1 MELYRLQ
8 AASQQQQQQ
17 QHLQQVAAQQRM
29 LLAQMQA
36 EYNQQQQDQAFSA
49 HDQRLAAQA
58 NLQASLRQRQT
69 EQMYSQ
75 LMEQQQG
82 GNAEDAQ
89 LQQQFLL
96 QRLQFLQLQAA
107 ANAQMQEQSM
117 DDHLTNG
124 ASRRNG
130 SPRSD
135 SPNSA
140 AASQARRDRQASQM
154 AADNATS
161 WRSTSISLA
170 KGAATKASNAT
181 PSIVVD
187 DSGSEKSEEASNG
200 FGSDNETPET
210 SEEDVGALSSSAS
223 TIGKSPPTHRLSAL
237 SLDRRTPSTLLSA
250 NATPR
255 PISLSQAPRKR
266 AFTAE
271 AKTAASAS
279 GSGGTNAASRQPRGP
294 PTEFHSIN
302 FTSRLSART
311 RREAMSKLCAS
322 PRAASFSSA
331 PRPVVIA

>member
-8 AASQQQQQQ
+8 AASQQQ

-75 LMEQQQG
+75 LMEQQQMQQG

-117 DDHLTNG
+117 DDHLTNAG
-124 ASRRNG
+124 SRRNG

-237 SLDRRTPSTLLSA
+237 SLDRRSPSTLLSA

-255 PISLSQAPRKR
+255 PISLSQAPRSR

-271 AKTAASAS
+271 SKTAASAN
-279 GSGGTNAASRQPRGP
+279 GSGGTSAASRQPRGP